1 MNIIKTILK
10 LAAGLIIGASAG
22 MIFVTLGI
30 VIFTDMSFDTFLHK
44 LATINISDG
53 ITGGAIGVLSAII
66 AVPLLV
72 LIHEGGHLV
81 CGLISGYR
89 FVSFRIFNMTLIK
102 DNGRLRIK
110 RYAIAGTGGQCL
122 LTPPDKPDDKVPV
135 ILYNSGGVLAN
146 LLALIAALAI
156 LLTVELKTFV
166 HEFILIFIFIDII
179 FIIINGVPMKV
190 GGISNDAMNV
200 LSLSRN
206 KLARRGFIMQLRAN
220 ALIQEGIR
228 PKDMPREWFIDTG
241 AVNYKDALEFS
252 MDMMRASRLLDMMQ
266 WEEAYRLFDEFYR
279 HKSEIIPIYAKEVEC
294 ELLFTS
300 LVTGRIEQAR
310 ELFTDELKKYITQ
323 YQSMMS
329 SKPRVLCAVALFME
343 HDRAKA
349 LSIYEAV
356 QRHSDDYLMQGEV
369 LSDLDI
375 MKTILNDNTA
385 EDCVASLA

>member
-146 LLALIAALAI
+146 LLALIAA
-156 LLTVELKTFV
+156 
-166 HEFILIFIFIDII
+166 
-179 FIIINGVPMKV
+179 
-190 GGISNDAMNV
+190 
-200 LSLSRN
+200 
-206 KLARRGFIMQLRAN
+206 
-220 ALIQEGIR
+220 
-228 PKDMPREWFIDTG
+228 
-241 AVNYKDALEFS
+241 FS
-252 MDMMRASRLLDMMQ
+252 HSA
-266 WEEAYRLFDEFYR
+266 
-279 HKSEIIPIYAKEVEC
+279 
-294 ELLFTS
+294 
-300 LVTGRIEQAR
+300 
-310 ELFTDELKKYITQ
+310 
-323 YQSMMS
+323 
-329 SKPRVLCAVALFME
+329 
-343 HDRAKA
+343 DR
-349 LSIYEAV
+349 
-356 QRHSDDYLMQGEV
+356 
-369 LSDLDI
+369 
-375 MKTILNDNTA
+375 
-385 EDCVASLA
+385 